1 VRDTFALGE
10 IRHDSLRLRRRTR
23 ILLMTMNNLVV
34 VAQFNPNKPVDT
46 DIVRDEKSKI
56 LKGLFYVKTRSFIF

>member
-1 VRDTFALGE
+1 
-10 IRHDSLRLRRRTR
+10 
-23 ILLMTMNNLVV
+23 MNNLVV